1 MGFLAGILGIC
12 VYAQA
17 ADLSGMWLGTVTAS
31 GVELRLALHITKS
44 DRGGFGGTMDSL
56 DQNANG
62 IPLANIK
69 VEGDAVRFEA
79 PLVGASFEGK
89 LDAAE
94 KGIAG
99 ILHQGP
105 ANMALTFKRTNAIPV
120 PARPQEPKK
129 PYPYDEVEAS
139 YENAAQKVRLEGT
152 LTVPREGKPVPAVL
166 LISGSGPQNR
176 DEELM
181 GHKPFKLLAD
191 YLTRRG
197 IAVLRVDDRGIG
209 GSSGSLLQS
218 TTLDFATDVLA
229 GIAYLKTRPE
239 VDHSKIGLIGHS
251 EGAVIAQIVAS
262 QSKDV
267 RFIVMLAGT
276 AVPGE
281 QVLYAQSEAIMRA
294 QGLNEM
300 MIASNHEMQKR
311 IFEAL
316 RAQKD
321 DRAAVETIKAFA
333 GEVQARRVANPW
345 FREFLE
351 LDPAGYLRK
360 VTCPVLALDGEKDTQ
375 VLAKQN
381 LPVIARTLEE
391 AGNRDYAIVKLPRLN
406 HLFQTAN
413 TGHPSEYAKIE
424 ETMAPVALESISHWI
439 LMHTNKG
446 N

>member
-1 MGFLAGILGIC
+1 MLMLAVC
-12 VYAQA
+12 VHGKA

-31 GVELRLALHITKS
+31 GVELRLALHIT
-44 DRGGFGGTMDSL
+44 RGEQGGFGGTMDSL
-56 DQNANG
+56 DQSANG

-69 VEGDAVRFEA
+69 VEGEAVRFEV
-79 PLVGASFEGK
+79 PLAGASFEGR
-89 LDAAE
+89 LDE
-94 KGIAG
+94 EGREIAG
-99 ILHQGP
+99 TLHQGQ

-120 PARPQEPKK
+120 PMRPQEPKK

-139 YENAAQKVRLEGT
+139 YENPSQGVKLAGT

-197 IAVLRVDDRGIG
+197 IAVLRVDDRGTG
-209 GSSGSLLQS
+209 GSSGSLMNS
-218 TTLDFATDVLA
+218 TTADFATDALA
-229 GIAYLKTRPE
+229 GIAYLKTRSE
-239 VDHSKIGLIGHS
+239 VDPARIGLLGHS
-251 EGAVIAQIVAS
+251 EGGVVALIAAS
-262 QSKDV
+262 GSKDV

-281 QVLYAQSEAIMRA
+281 QVLYAQSEAILRA

-300 MIASNHEMQKR
+300 MIAANQKIQKR
-311 IFEAL
+311 IFETL

-321 DRAAVETIKAFA
+321 DRAAAETIRGFA
-333 GEVQARRVANPW
+333 GEVEARRAANPW
-345 FREFLE
+345 FRRFLE

-360 VTCPVLALDGEKDTQ
+360 VTCPVMALNGEKDTQ
-375 VLAKQN
+375 VLARQN
-381 LPVIARTLEE
+381 LPVFAKTLEE

-413 TGHPSEYAKIE
+413 TGHPSEYARIE
-424 ETMAPVALESISHWI
+424 ETMAPVALETIFHWI
-439 LMHTNKG
+439 LKHTNKG

>member
-1 MGFLAGILGIC
+1 MLGVC
-12 VYAQA
+12 VCAQA

-44 DRGGFGGTMDSL
+44 DQGGFGGTMDSL

-69 VEGDAVRFEA
+69 VEGDAVRFEV
-79 PLVGASFEGK
+79 PLAGASFDGR

-94 KGIAG
+94 KEIAG
-99 ILHQGP
+99 TLHQGP

-120 PARPQEPKK
+120 PVRPQEPKK
-129 PYPYDEVEAS
+129 PYPYDEVEAA
-139 YENAAQKVRLEGT
+139 YENTAQGVRLAGT

-197 IAVLRVDDRGIG
+197 IVVLRVDDRGVG
-209 GSSGSLLQS
+209 GSSGSLMKS
-218 TTLDFATDVLA
+218 TTLDFATDALA
-229 GIAYLKTRPE
+229 GVAYLKTRPE
-239 VDHSKIGLIGHS
+239 VDHARIGLLGHS
-251 EGAVIAQIVAS
+251 EGAVIAQIAAS
-262 QSKDV
+262 GSKDV
-267 RFIVMLAGT
+267 SFIVMLAGT

-281 QVLYAQSEAIMRA
+281 QVLYAQSEAILRA
-294 QGLNEM
+294 RGLGEM
-300 MIASNHEMQKR
+300 MIASNREMQKR

-321 DRAAVETIKAFA
+321 DRAAAETIKTFA
-333 GEVQARRVANPW
+333 GEVEARRAANPW
-345 FREFLE
+345 FRQFLE
-351 LDPAGYLRK
+351 LDPSAYLGK
-360 VTCPVLALDGEKDTQ
+360 VTCPVLALNGEKDTQ

-391 AGNRDYAIVKLPRLN
+391 AGNRDYAIIKLPRLN